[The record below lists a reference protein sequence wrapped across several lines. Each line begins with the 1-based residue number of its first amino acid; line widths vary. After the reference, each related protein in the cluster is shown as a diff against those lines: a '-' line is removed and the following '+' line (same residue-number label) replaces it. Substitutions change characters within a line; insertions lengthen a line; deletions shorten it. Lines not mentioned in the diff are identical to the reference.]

1 MGGVRKKKAG
11 QSAKRA
17 PSCVLDREKFI
28 ESIGSDEK
36 WADKM

>member
-1 MGGVRKKKAG
+1 MALVLNKKAA